1 MGSAAALPGPTFFC
15 SHERWRWPRGFYW
28 TDPQKSEVDFVVFRN
43 NRVEQLIQ
51 VCADAENPKTEARE
65 IRGLLKASRALGC
78 ENLLLLT
85 ESERGQQ
92 RETWLGIAAE
102 IRRMPISDWL
112 IEN

>member
-1 MGSAAALPGPTFFC
+1 
-15 SHERWRWPRGFYW
+15 
-28 TDPQKSEVDFVVFRN
+28 VDFVVFRN